1 VESLARQITAGKST
15 NDAKAMAILEWLAP
29 GHNLR
34 YSGQTGSRWGTRK
47 FFEQNFGHCWDF
59 FDCFVALARAVGVP
73 SRQVAGWFYG
83 SSGHVWAE
91 FDREVKGWLQVDP
104 TGGGKLMCG
113 IYHIPYFTSEDGKM
127 PVVYVSMPRIETLK
141 MK

>member
-1 VESLARQITAGKST
+1 
-15 NDAKAMAILEWLAP
+15 MAILEWLAP

-91 FDREVKGWLQVDP
+91 FYREGKGWLQVDP